1 MIKVILTYHK
11 DQVSSIQITGHAQS
25 GPYGR
30 DIVCAGVSV
39 ASIGAL
45 NALDVLCHEDCALQM
60 QDNRID
66 IQVLNHTDKVQ
77 NSLDFL
83 RIQLETVSEQYPQSI
98 QITRKEV

>member
-25 GPYGR
+25 GPYGQ

-45 NALDVLCHEDCALQM
+45 NALDVLCH
-60 QDNRID
+60 
-66 IQVLNHTDKVQ
+66 
-77 NSLDFL
+77 
-83 RIQLETVSEQYPQSI
+83 
-98 QITRKEV
+98 

>member
-25 GPYGR
+25 GPYGQ
-30 DIVCAGVSV
+30 DIVCSGVSV